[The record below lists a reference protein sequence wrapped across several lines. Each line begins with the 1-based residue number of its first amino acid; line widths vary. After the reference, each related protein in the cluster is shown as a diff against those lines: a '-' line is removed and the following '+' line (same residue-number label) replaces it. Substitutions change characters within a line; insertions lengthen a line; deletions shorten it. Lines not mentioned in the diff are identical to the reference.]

1 MTDILPVKGGH
12 LDWVFPII
20 KLTVKWDQLVNVI
33 VRKKMNIKEKLVLC
47 IFKCKINK
55 KVFNET
61 INKVVFILLI
71 FYMQMQIDVV
81 WTPFVSL

>member
-33 VRKKMNIKEKLVLC
+33 VRKKW
-47 IFKCKINK
+47 
-55 KVFNET
+55 
-61 INKVVFILLI
+61 ILKRNWC
-71 FYMQMQIDVV
+71 YASSNVK
-81 WTPFVSL
+81 